1 MNNIEN
7 TETTNEPKT
16 TTKKLN
22 PYSLPYI
29 REYLSGLKNDNYSK
43 ETIDNYARDLEIF
56 SCFLYYLELP
66 FEKLEKL
73 TIGEYKGFLREQNY
87 IPIFHK
93 YQAGY
98 ELTDAD
104 VAKSKEDI
112 SEVKKAMYR
121 GQLSDASVNRML
133 SSLRS
138 YMTFL
143 MDNDKPVP
151 IPPTAI
157 KMIKAEKKEKQVAE
171 LNELIELIESPLQ
184 FEDDKIVQKRN
195 RAILEL
201 IFSTGMRISEV
212 VNLNRDQIKT
222 IDGRITDDRIYIMGK
237 GKKQRFVYLTPRA
250 IERLQEYLDDRVD
263 DYPAMFIPTRG
274 TRKATENPYI
284 VRLSQNYIQ
293 MKIANYRRRLG
304 IIVPTSAHSLRHGFA
319 TYIAEEGA
327 NPAAIQ
333 KLLGHSSLQTTS
345 KYVHASDKF
354 AEKAHRDFHPLQ
366 TQEDDDK
373 IFNKE
378 NEKHISSD
386 KVAEDTDKL
395 EQDALVE
402 ENIEIDTIIT

>member
-1 MNNIEN
+1 MDIESDVI
-7 TETTNEPKT
+7 TQTSS
-16 TTKKLN
+16 KKLN
-22 PYSLPYI
+22 PYSLPYL
-29 REYLSGLKNDNYSK
+29 REYLSNLKNNNYSR
-43 ETIDNYARDLEIF
+43 ETLENYARDLEIF
-56 SCFLYYLELP
+56 SAFLYYLEVP
-66 FEKLEKL
+66 FEKIEKL
-73 TIGEYKGFLREQNY
+73 TISEFKGFLREQNY
-87 IPIFHK
+87 IPILHK

-98 ELTDAD
+98 ELTEKD
-104 VAKSKEDI
+104 VEKSKTDV

-133 SSLRS
+133 SALRS
-138 YMTFL
+138 YLTFL
-143 MDNDKPVP
+143 VDNDKPIP

-171 LNELIELIESPLQ
+171 LNELIQLIECPLEY
-184 FEDDKIVQKRN
+184 EDEIIVQKRN

-212 VNLNRDQIKT
+212 VNLNRDQIKM
-222 IDGRITDDRIYIMGK
+222 INGRISDDRIYIVGK

-263 DYPAMFIPTRG
+263 EYPAMFIPTRG

-293 MKIANYRRRLG
+293 MKIAYYRRKLG

-366 TQEDDDK
+366 TDEDDQK
-373 IFNKE
+373 IQD
-378 NEKHISSD
+378 D
-386 KVAEDTDKL
+386 KVNNAEF
-395 EQDALVE
+395 QVE
-402 ENIEIDTIIT
+402 NQTKSENQNNFEPSIENLQTF